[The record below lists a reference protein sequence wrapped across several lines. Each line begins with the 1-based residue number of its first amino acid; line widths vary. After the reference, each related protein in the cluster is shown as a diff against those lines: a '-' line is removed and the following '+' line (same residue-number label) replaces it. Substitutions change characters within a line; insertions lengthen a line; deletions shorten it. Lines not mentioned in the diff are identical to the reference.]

1 MRRPSRYTFA
11 TMDGQGDIK
20 RTDPALR
27 FAAGTL
33 ILIFLLR
40 ALIPAGFMPDA
51 RALGEGRFELVIC
64 TSSGE
69 RVAHAIDLGAGNGA
83 PETWAGADCPYHLSL
98 SPIAAPDIAPVP
110 VEFAVRAADRF
121 PAASNVLLPPAL
133 GPPLGQ
139 RAPPVFLA

>member
-1 MRRPSRYTFA
+1 MRRPSGYTFA
-11 TMDGQGDIK
+11 IMDGQGDIA

-33 ILIFLLR
+33 IFIFLLR

-51 RALGEGRFELVIC
+51 KALGEGRFELVIC

-69 RVAHAIDLGAGNGA
+69 RVAHAIDLGSGNGA
-83 PETWAGADCPYHLSL
+83 PETWAGADCPYHFSV
-98 SPIAAPDIAPVP
+98 SQVVTPTIAPVP
-110 VEFAVRAADRF
+110 VEFAVRAANGF
-121 PAASNVLLPPAL
+121 FAASDTLLPPAL